1 MLKSRVILDKILNY
15 NVRLCRHAGRNL
27 CPDAADLSVLPETNI
42 KVDIH
47 LKVKES

>member
-1 MLKSRVILDKILNY
+1 MLDS
-15 NVRLCRHAGRNL
+15 AGMLAENL